1 MEEKKV
7 LSTDEIKSKLLND
20 YNQKKSDVIY
30 PYEVV
35 DLPSKGLMYTDEY
48 LSTGQLKMKYPT
60 AKEENILTSVNLIQK
75 NIVIDKFIE
84 SIILDPINFDDL
96 LLVDKNSLMIDARI
110 LAYGS
115 EYLANGTCPHC
126 SEVKPITID
135 LSTTIKF
142 PDLDEELYKNGNS
155 FTFTLPRLKKV
166 VEFKLLT
173 QGVENQIN
181 EALKKHELNIKK
193 SGNIKQAGIDISLSL
208 RLKHMISSID
218 GNTDVTY
225 INNFVD
231 NELLSLDS
239 IELPFL
245 SG

>member
-166 VEFKLLT
+166 VEFNCTVKFAFNT
-173 QGVENQIN
+173 WFSQIKCSDKCLH
-181 EALKKHELNIKK
+181 EIKIPFIRDVSETCDTKKPIKH
-193 SGNIKQAGIDISLSL
+193 SQAS
-208 RLKHMISSID
+208 KC
-218 GNTDVTY
+218 
-225 INNFVD
+225 
-231 NELLSLDS
+231 
-239 IELPFL
+239 
-245 SG
+245 